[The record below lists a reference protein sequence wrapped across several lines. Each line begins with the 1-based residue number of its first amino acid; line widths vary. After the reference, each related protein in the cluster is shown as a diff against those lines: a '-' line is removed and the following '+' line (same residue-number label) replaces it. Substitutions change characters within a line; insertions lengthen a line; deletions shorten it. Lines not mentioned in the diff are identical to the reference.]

1 MAGAAY
7 GKIAAENAA
16 SYAKGSAKTPRIKVR
31 SELSGIEI
39 ATLIMLNFLWDSIA
53 FQGGYLTSMQ
63 MILSLLFKN
72 NDLIIKIRI
81 FA

>member
-1 MAGAAY
+1 
-7 GKIAAENAA
+7 
-16 SYAKGSAKTPRIKVR
+16 
-31 SELSGIEI
+31 
-39 ATLIMLNFLWDSIA
+39 MLNFSLDSIA
-53 FQGGYLTSMQ
+53 FQGRYLTSMQ

>member
-1 MAGAAY
+1 MV
-7 GKIAAENAA
+7 KLLQRMLLRMP
-16 SYAKGSAKTPRIKVR
+16 KVMPKTPHIKTR

-39 ATLIMLNFLWDSIA
+39 LTLIMLNFSWDSIA
-53 FQGGYLTSMQ
+53 FQGRYLTSMQ

>member
-1 MAGAAY
+1 VMP
-7 GKIAAENAA
+7 
-16 SYAKGSAKTPRIKVR
+16 KTPHIKTR

-39 ATLIMLNFLWDSIA
+39 LTLIMLNFSWDSIA
-53 FQGGYLTSMQ
+53 FQGRYLTSMQ